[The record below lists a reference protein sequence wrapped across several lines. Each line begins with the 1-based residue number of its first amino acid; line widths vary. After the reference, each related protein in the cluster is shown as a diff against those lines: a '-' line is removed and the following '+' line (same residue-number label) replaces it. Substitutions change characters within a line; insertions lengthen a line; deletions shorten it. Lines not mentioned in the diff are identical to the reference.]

1 LNRKRLAFAGR
12 FCFRDQAMQFL
23 IGYLVALS
31 VFLGGGYAGVQWLLA
46 PDDPAAAVGDGSRAG
61 SASTSR
67 AINAKKLR
75 EARALHRKVAE
86 SLAEDGV
93 KPAPAAAGD
102 GDDRS
107 VKVADPSNVRAAAD
121 AARPHVPD
129 TAVLAPDPKLDA
141 RAEISAVATPEQI
154 KAVHNESDAQQRP
167 AGKTDSAPVAPRKPT
182 ETRAGPASEPAAGHS
197 EVPIAKKQAVKKQ
210 AVNKKEAVSKNKRG
224 ERFALSSR
232 KPVMMILRTIEFPDG
247 RREQRLL
254 PMAQARSGLA
264 GYGSVSAFADDDD
277 F

>member
-1 LNRKRLAFAGR
+1 
-12 FCFRDQAMQFL
+12 MQLL

-46 PDDPAAAVGDGSRAG
+46 PDEPAAAVGDGSRAA
-61 SASTSR
+61 SASRSR

-93 KPAPAAAGD
+93 KPAPAAVED

-107 VKVADPSNVRAAAD
+107 VKIADPSNARAAADASTD

-129 TAVLAPDPKLDA
+129 TAVLAHDPKLDA
-141 RAEISAVATPEQI
+141 RAEISAVGTPEKI
-154 KAVHNESDAQQRP
+154 KAVHKESDAQQRP
-167 AGKTDSAPVAPRKPT
+167 AGKADSARVTPRKPP
-182 ETRAGPASEPAAGHS
+182 EIKAGPASEPAAGHS
-197 EVPIAKKQAVKKQ
+197 EVPIAKKQAVRKQ
-210 AVNKKEAVSKNKRG
+210 AVNKKEAVSKNRRG
-224 ERFALSSR
+224 ERFASSSR

-254 PMAQARSGLA
+254 PMTQARSGLA